1 MWLKNKMTNFTHF
14 IAFVD
19 VRFEISDLCISF
31 VILKEMIKS
40 PMTSRTGLSQE
51 MRYNEVL

>member
-1 MWLKNKMTNFTHF
+1 MTNIPHF

-19 VRFEISDLCISF
+19 VRFEFSDMCGSF

-40 PMTSRTGLSQE
+40 LMTSRTGRSQK
-51 MRYNEVL
+51 MSCNELL